1 MHFKCFS
8 SEPLNYTIGLRHPQ
22 WKANWWK
29 RSMIFDILISSCSS
43 VTSYLP
49 SQFHFQR
56 LAVARTERFPQR
68 ARGDCLRS
76 KTNACRNCSE
86 GFFLKPLHQKSLS
99 ETFSYTSTD
108 DFAVA
113 KRAETCNGN
122 HGNSPVSQQCM

>member
-1 MHFKCFS
+1 MRFKCFS

-22 WKANWWK
+22 RKANRWK
-29 RSMIFDILISSCSS
+29 RRMIFDILISSCSS

-56 LAVARTERFPQR
+56 LKDFHRKLEATVHVR
-68 ARGDCLRS
+68 
-76 KTNACRNCSE
+76 KRNCSE
-86 GFFLKPLHQKSLS
+86 GFLLKPLHQKSLS